1 MKTETREKRNRQKP
15 WYLNGNKRM
24 TGRPLR
30 IHFIFLLW
38 ILLLPMTVSAQG
50 YYWGSP
56 VSPGYDRASVAEISG
71 VVLQADLTPRSGPA
85 TLRMESE
92 GETLTVT
99 LGPEWYVRRLNV
111 DVQTGD
117 KLWVKGSKMKTQEGK
132 LYLTAAVVKNLRTE
146 KSFSL
151 RDETGRPLW
160 SSKRRSYREGRP

>member
-1 MKTETREKRNRQKP
+1 MKTMAKEKAKPNPAYFNNETRIIRKP
-15 WYLNGNKRM
+15 LLM
-24 TGRPLR
+24 Q
-30 IHFIFLLW
+30 FLL
-38 ILLLPMTVSAQG
+38 LLWLLFLPLTVSAQG

-56 VSPGYDRASVAEISG
+56 VSPGYDRASVVEING

-117 KLWVKGSKMKTQEGK
+117 KLWVKGSKMKTGEEK
-132 LYLTAAVVKNLRTE
+132 LYLTAATVKNLRTE
-146 KSFSL
+146 KSFTL
-151 RDETGRPLW
+151 RDENGRPLW
-160 SSKRRSYREGRP
+160 SSKRRSNREGRP